1 MALATD
7 YRPTTLTEFEGNSTL
22 KAALKSKLSLAPDK
36 RPHVYLFVGAK
47 GTGKTTLARITASY
61 LKCSDREFTEIDA
74 TDDSGGV
81 TAIRELK
88 RTVRYPP
95 MVGDVR
101 VWFIDEC
108 ANLTSKGQEALLKM
122 LEEPPKYAYFIL
134 ATTDPQKLT
143 KTLKDRCITF
153 EVQPLS
159 TKEMEEFISGIAEAE
174 GVDLPDKVIKK
185 IVQDSN
191 GHPRAAL
198 QMLERIIDLP
208 AKDMEKAVEQAAE
221 VETQVI
227 DLCRAMLKPKASWK
241 EICPLIKTLTGEPES
256 NRHAVRGYCS
266 AILLSGQDNAKAAL
280 ILEMFKDK
288 YMDKNDFTLAAY
300 QVFMG

>member
-7 YRPTTLTEFEGNSTL
+7 YRPTTLAEFEGNSTL
-22 KAALKSKLSLAPDK
+22 KAALKSKLSLPPDK
-36 RPHVYLFVGAK
+36 RPHVYLFVGNK
-47 GTGKTTLARITASY
+47 GCGKTTLARIVASS

-74 TDDSGGV
+74 SDDSGGV

-108 ANLTSKGQEALLKM
+108 HLVTGKGQEAFLKM

-159 TKEMEEFISGIAEAE
+159 SKEMEEFISGIAEAE
-174 GVDLPDKVIKK
+174 EVDLPDKVIKK

-208 AKDMEKAVEQAAE
+208 VKDMEKAVEQAAE

-280 ILEMFKDK
+280 ILECFKDK
-288 YMDKNDFTLAAY
+288 YMDKNDFVLAAY

>member
-1 MALATD
+1 MLA
-7 YRPTTLTEFEGNSTL
+7 
-22 KAALKSKLSLAPDK
+22 SKLSLDINK
-36 RPHVYLFVGAK
+36 RPHTFLFTGPK
-47 GTGKTTLARITASY
+47 GCGKTTLARIVASS

-74 TDDSGGV
+74 SDDSGGV

-108 ANLTSKGQEALLKM
+108 HLLTGKGQEAFLKM

-134 ATTDPQKLT
+134 ATTDPQKLI
-143 KTLKDRCITF
+143 KTLKDRCVTF

-159 TKEMEEFISGIAEAE
+159 SKEMEEFISGIAEAE
-174 GVDLPDKVIKK
+174 EVDLPDKVIKK

-280 ILEMFKDK
+280 ILECFKDK
-288 YMDKNDFTLAAY
+288 YMDKNDFVLAAY